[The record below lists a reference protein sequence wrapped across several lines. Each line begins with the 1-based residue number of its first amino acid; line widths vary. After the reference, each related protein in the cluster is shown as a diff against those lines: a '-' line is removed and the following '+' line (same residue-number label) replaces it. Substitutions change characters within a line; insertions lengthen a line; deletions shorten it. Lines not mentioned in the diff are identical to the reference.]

1 MKAFHGWRMVAA
13 GTTLQLLQAAL
24 MQQAFGAYV
33 AVLAAEKGWSKTALS
48 GGAALQSM
56 ESAVIGP
63 VLGWLC
69 DRFGPY
75 RLIRIGVL
83 IFGVGMI
90 ALSRIDSLGSF
101 YAALVVIALGT
112 SLAGYFPI
120 NIAVIHWFERY
131 RARALSIVGL
141 GMAVGG
147 LFVPLVAGSM
157 QTFGWRSTAMWS
169 GVLII
174 VLCGPISRLFKD
186 RPQALGQE
194 IDGDWAAAKAKAA
207 GDNAPDEEVV
217 EFTAREALRTRAF
230 WLVSLGHG
238 FALLAVTAVNVHAI
252 TLIKESL
259 GYTVA
264 QASLVITLMT
274 ASQIAG
280 VLAGMAFGDRLNKRL
295 LAAFCMLMHG
305 AGLML
310 LAWAQG
316 LAMLVGFALLHGA
329 AWGLRGPLMQAIRA
343 DYFGRRSIGM
353 IMGLSTLI
361 VAIGQIGGPM
371 IAGGLADITGN
382 YRSGFTVLAVLV
394 GLGSLL
400 FYFASPPPRPV
411 RAGAADPAANAL

>member
-1 MKAFHGWRMVAA
+1 
-13 GTTLQLLQAAL
+13 
-24 MQQAFGAYV
+24 
-33 AVLAAEKGWSKTALS
+33 
-48 GGAALQSM
+48 
-56 ESAVIGP
+56 
-63 VLGWLC
+63 
-69 DRFGPY
+69 
-75 RLIRIGVL
+75 
-83 IFGVGMI
+83 
-90 ALSRIDSLGSF
+90 
-101 YAALVVIALGT
+101 
-112 SLAGYFPI
+112 
-120 NIAVIHWFERY
+120 
-131 RARALSIVGL
+131 
-141 GMAVGG
+141 MAVGG

-157 QTFGWRSTAMWS
+157 QIFGWRSTAMWS

-174 VLCGPISRLFKD
+174 VLCGPISMLFKD

-194 IDGDWAAAKAKAA
+194 IDGDWAAAKAV
-207 GDNAPDEEVV
+207 GGNASDDEAV

-274 ASQIAG
+274 ASQVVG
-280 VLAGMAFGDRLNKRL
+280 VLVGMAFGDRLNKRL

-305 AGLML
+305 AGLIL

-316 LAMLVGFALLHGA
+316 PVMLTGFALLHGA

-371 IAGGLADITGN
+371 IAGGLADLTGN
-382 YRSGFTVLAVLV
+382 YRTGFTLLAVLV

-400 FYFASPPPRPV
+400 FYFGSPPPRPV
-411 RAGAADPAANAL
+411 RLAPNAPEAKAP

>member
-1 MKAFHGWRMVAA
+1 MKVFHGWRMVAA
-13 GTTLQLLQAAL
+13 GTTLQLFQAAL

-63 VLGWLC
+63 ALGWLC
-69 DRFGPY
+69 DRVGPY
-75 RLIRIGVL
+75 RLIRAGVV
-83 IFGVGMI
+83 IFGAGMI
-90 ALSRIDSLGSF
+90 ALSRVESLGGF

-157 QTFGWRSTAMWS
+157 QIFGWRSTAMWS

-174 VLCGPISRLFKD
+174 VLCGPISMLFKD

-194 IDGDWAAAKAKAA
+194 IDGDWSAAKAV
-207 GDNAPDEEVV
+207 GGNASDDEAV
-217 EFTAREALRTRAF
+217 EFTAREALRTWAF

-252 TLIKESL
+252 TLINESL

-274 ASQIAG
+274 ASQVVG
-280 VLAGMAFGDRLNKRL
+280 VLVGMAFGDRLNKRL
-295 LAAFCMLMHG
+295 LAAFCMLMHA
-305 AGLML
+305 AGLIL

-316 LAMLVGFALLHGA
+316 PVMLTGFALLHGA

-371 IAGGLADITGN
+371 IAGGLADITGD
-382 YRSGFTVLAVLV
+382 YRTGFTLLAVLV

-400 FYFASPPPRPV
+400 FYFGSPPPRPV
-411 RAGAADPAANAL
+411 RVAATDPAAKAI

>member
-1 MKAFHGWRMVAA
+1 MVAA

-33 AVLAAEKGWSKTALS
+33 AVLATEKGWSKTALS

-63 VLGWLC
+63 ALGWLS

-75 RLIRIGVL
+75 RLIRAGVL
-83 IFGVGMI
+83 IFGAGMI
-90 ALSRIDSLGSF
+90 ALSRVDSLGSF
-101 YAALVVIALGT
+101 YAALILIALGT

-147 LFVPLVAGSM
+147 LFVPLVAASM

-174 VLCGPISRLFKD
+174 VLCGPISLLFKD

-194 IDGDWAAAKAKAA
+194 IDGDWAAANAKAA
-207 GDNAPDEEVV
+207 GDKTSEDEAV

-305 AGLML
+305 AGLLL

-382 YRSGFTVLAVLV
+382 YRAGFTVLAVLV

-400 FYFASPPPRPV
+400 FYFASPPPPPV
-411 RAGAADPAANAL
+411 RAAAADPAANAL

>member
-305 AGLML
+305 TGLML

-382 YRSGFTVLAVLV
+382 YRIGFTVLAVLV

-411 RAGAADPAANAL
+411 RAAAAP

>member
-1 MKAFHGWRMVAA
+1 MVAA

-63 VLGWLC
+63 ALGWLC

-83 IFGVGMI
+83 IFGLGMI
-90 ALSRIDSLGSF
+90 ALSRVDSLGSF
-101 YAALVVIALGT
+101 YAALIVIALGT

-186 RPQALGQE
+186 RPQALGQK
-194 IDGDWAAAKAKAA
+194 IDGDWAAAKAKADGDNPA
-207 GDNAPDEEVV
+207 GDETV

-382 YRSGFTVLAVLV
+382 YRIGFTVLAVLV

-411 RAGAADPAANAL
+411 RAAAADPVANTL

>member
-1 MKAFHGWRMVAA
+1 MVAA

-63 VLGWLC
+63 ALGWLC

-90 ALSRIDSLGSF
+90 ALSRVDSLGSF
-101 YAALVVIALGT
+101 YAALIVIALGT

-147 LFVPLVAGSM
+147 LFVPLVAALM
-157 QTFGWRSTAMWS
+157 QTFGWRSTALWS

-174 VLCGPISRLFKD
+174 VLCGPISLLFKD

-194 IDGDWAAAKAKAA
+194 IDGDWAAAKAKADGDNPA
-207 GDNAPDEEVV
+207 GDETV

-280 VLAGMAFGDRLNKRL
+280 VLAGMALGDRINKRL

-305 AGLML
+305 AGLLL

-316 LAMLVGFALLHGA
+316 PAMLAGFSILHGV

-382 YRSGFTVLAVLV
+382 YRAGFTVLAVLV

-400 FYFASPPPRPV
+400 FYFASPPPPPV
-411 RAGAADPAANAL
+411 RAAAVL

>member
-1 MKAFHGWRMVAA
+1 MVAA

-194 IDGDWAAAKAKAA
+194 IDGDWAAAKAKADGDNPA
-207 GDNAPDEEVV
+207 GDETV

-305 AGLML
+305 TGLML

-382 YRSGFTVLAVLV
+382 YRIGFTVLAVLV

-411 RAGAADPAANAL
+411 RAAAAP

>member
-1 MKAFHGWRMVAA
+1 
-13 GTTLQLLQAAL
+13 
-24 MQQAFGAYV
+24 
-33 AVLAAEKGWSKTALS
+33 
-48 GGAALQSM
+48 
-56 ESAVIGP
+56 
-63 VLGWLC
+63 
-69 DRFGPY
+69 
-75 RLIRIGVL
+75 
-83 IFGVGMI
+83 
-90 ALSRIDSLGSF
+90 
-101 YAALVVIALGT
+101 
-112 SLAGYFPI
+112 
-120 NIAVIHWFERY
+120 
-131 RARALSIVGL
+131 
-141 GMAVGG
+141 
-147 LFVPLVAGSM
+147 M
-157 QTFGWRSTAMWS
+157 QTFGWRSTAMGS

-174 VLCGPISRLFKD
+174 VLCGPISLLFKD

-194 IDGDWAAAKAKAA
+194 IDGDWAAAKAKAD
-207 GDNAPDEEVV
+207 GDKPASDETV

>member
-1 MKAFHGWRMVAA
+1 MVAA

-264 QASLVITLMT
+264 QASLVITIMT

-305 AGLML
+305 TGLML

-382 YRSGFTVLAVLV
+382 YRIGFTVLAVLV

-411 RAGAADPAANAL
+411 RAAAAP